1 MTDSIDQEWKGLPSI
16 SKDELKTMVGMLF
29 AIAVQTATNC
39 DDATPDR
46 VDKCSEWIANQAV
59 AAGFTPREVNLSNIA
74 SAAAYLEV
82 AAQQA
87 PDDTERIIT
96 EIEGREA
103 ELEGDGGV
111 S

>member
-1 MTDSIDQEWKGLPSI
+1 MADLDQEWKGLPSI
-16 SKDELKTMVGMLF
+16 SKDELKIMARMLF
-29 AIAVQTATNC
+29 AIAVQTTGAC
-39 DDATPDR
+39 DDATHDR

-59 AAGFTPREVNLSNIA
+59 AAGFTPREVNMSNIA
-74 SAAAYLEV
+74 SAAAYIEV

-87 PDDTERIIT
+87 PDETERIIM

-103 ELEGDGGV
+103 ELGGDG